1 MKYYNFLTNN
11 EVNVNTKL
19 YDFNMEIAE
28 KLSTRSKDENT
39 KVGCVI
45 TDKDSVIVSSGY
57 NGPNRH
63 AFDSCYNF
71 TTTDKYVVLAAQYKH
86 LDLPNRSIVLKKNP
100 FMIHAEMNAILQCA
114 KFGVQTD
121 DAEIYVTHFPCL
133 KCTQSIIQAGIRK
146 IYYLH
151 DYHNHPYAK
160 QLLKQ
165 ANIETIKGE
174 IPSDFFEQIIQLNER
189 NLSKESE

>member
-1 MKYYNFLTNN
+1 MTQRIPWDQYFLSQSL
-11 EVNVNTKL
+11 V
-19 YDFNMEIAE
+19 
-28 KLSTRSKDENT
+28 LSLRSTCERLM
-39 KVGCVI
+39 VGA
-45 TDKDSVIVSSGY
+45 VIVRNKRVIAGGY
-57 NGPNRH
+57 NGSVSGEDH
-63 AFDSCYNF
+63 CIDVGCYLEEGRCVR
-71 TTTDKYVVLAAQYKH
+71 TV
-86 LDLPNRSIVLKKNP
+86 
-100 FMIHAEMNAILQCA
+100 HAEMNAILQCA

-133 KCTQSIIQAGIRK
+133 KCTQSIIQAGIHK

-174 IPSDFFEQIIQLNER
+174 IPSDLFEQIIQLNER

>member
-19 YDFNMEIAE
+19 YDFNMEIAD

-100 FMIHAEMNAILQCA
+100 FMIHAEMNAILSC
-114 KFGVQTD
+114 TD
-121 DAEIYVTHFPCL
+121 KKSLEGSIVFVTHCCCISCL
-133 KCTQSIIQAGIRK
+133 NSLIQSKVGRIVMGDRK
-146 IYYLH
+146 HSKYTEMLPDILF
-151 DYHNHPYAK
+151 
-160 QLLKQ
+160 LLE
-165 ANIETIKGE
+165 NSE
-174 IPSDFFEQIIQLNER
+174 IPRDFILIQ
-189 NLSKESE
+189 KP